1 MKKIFQYSLIG
12 IFSLFVS
19 ACDSG
24 FDELNT
30 NETAPTSV
38 NPAFLLNNAVINAS
52 FTTGTTIYE
61 MGIVQQIISPN
72 SGVLTGANYNQDNRN
87 ATVTMW
93 QRYYQSVI
101 RNTRDVIARAEQL
114 PERNNLIQMA
124 RIWQA
129 FAFMVMTDT
138 YGDVPYTDA
147 GKGLT
152 EQVFLPRYDAQQSIY
167 TDIIKELTEAS
178 AALDPTKTIE
188 TADVMYAGN
197 IDKWRKLGYS
207 LLLRAGMRLTKADAN
222 LAQQTVA
229 KAFQGGVILA
239 NADNCLVRHD
249 NNYQNANGAMLN
261 STEANNFYL
270 TEPFV
275 KFLKDSGDPRLK
287 SIAVRYV
294 GATSGPEQNAA
305 RASTDPS
312 VQIGMPM
319 GNDNNSIAGVA
330 AALGLASFYDFT
342 QADRTRVVSVAAPM
356 FLVTAAQTQL
366 LLAEAAQRGWI
377 SGDPAAYFNSGVRAH
392 MEQMAAYSANSAIGQ
407 PEIDAYLSANPFIPG
422 KALEQ
427 INTQYWVASFLNGP
441 EAFANFRRTGFP
453 VLTPNPFPGK
463 DIQGDFIRRLTYPNS
478 EISVNSANIQEA
490 IARMGPDNLDTRV
503 WWDK

>member
-1 MKKIFQYSLIG
+1 MKKILQYSLIG
-12 IFSLFVS
+12 IFSLFIS

-30 NETAPTSV
+30 NETSPTAI
-38 NPAFLLNNAVINAS
+38 NPAFLLNNAIINTS
-52 FTTGTTIYE
+52 FTTGTVIYE

-87 ATVTMW
+87 ATQTMW

-101 RNTRDVIARAEQL
+101 RNTRDVIAQAEEL
-114 PERNNLIQMA
+114 PERSNLLNMA

-129 FAFMVMTDT
+129 YAFMVLTDT
-138 YGDVPYTDA
+138 YGDVPYSDA

-152 EQVFLPRYDAQQSIY
+152 DQVFLPRYDAQQAIY
-167 TDIIKELTEAS
+167 TDLIKELTEAT
-178 AALDPTKTIE
+178 AALDASKAIE

-197 IDKWRKLGYS
+197 IDKWRKLGYA
-207 LLLRAGMRLTKADAN
+207 LLLRVGMRLSKADAG
-222 LAQQTVA
+222 LAQQTVV
-229 KAFQGGVILA
+229 KAFQGGVILD
-239 NADNCLVRHD
+239 NADNGVVRHD
-249 NNYQNANGAMLN
+249 NNYQNANGIMLN

-275 KFLKDSGDPRLK
+275 KHLKDTGDPRLK
-287 SIAVRYV
+287 AIAVRYV
-294 GATSGPEQNAA
+294 GATSGPQQTAS
-305 RASTDPS
+305 RASNDPA

-330 AALGLASFYDFT
+330 ANLGLASFYDFS
-342 QADRTRVVSVAAPM
+342 QADRTRVVATAAPM
-356 FLVTAAQTQL
+356 FLVTAGQTLL

-377 SGDPAAYFNSGVRAH
+377 SGDPAQFYNNGVKAH
-392 MEQMAAYSANSAIGQ
+392 MEQMAAYSANSAIPQ
-407 PEIDAYLSANPFIPG
+407 SEIDAYLTANPFIPG
-422 KALEQ
+422 KAMEQ
-427 INTQYWVASFLNGP
+427 INTQYWVVSFLNGP

-453 VLTPNPFPGK
+453 LLTPNPFPGK

-490 IARMGPDNLDTRV
+490 IGRMGPDNLDTRV